1 MVGDIRVSESRATSL
16 HLQLGLHINAWI
28 TVSWNKDTIEG
39 PEAVRVLDDEP
50 FSNKIL
56 SRSEFL

>member
-1 MVGDIRVSESRATSL
+1 MVGNIRVSESRATSL
-16 HLQLGLHINAWI
+16 HLQLGLHINAW
-28 TVSWNKDTIEG
+28 TKVSWNDDKIDR
-39 PEAVRVLDDEP
+39 PEMVEEVNNEP

>member
-1 MVGDIRVSESRATSL
+1 MVGDIRVSESRATGL
-16 HLQLGLHINAWI
+16 HLQLGLHINAW
-28 TVSWNKDTIEG
+28 TEVSENKDIRER
-39 PEAVRVLDDEP
+39 PEVVRAVDNEP

>member
-16 HLQLGLHINAWI
+16 HLQLGLHINAW
-28 TVSWNKDTIEG
+28 TKVSWNDDTIER
-39 PEAVRVLDDEP
+39 PEVVQKVDNEP

>member
-1 MVGDIRVSESRATSL
+1 MVGNIRVSESRATGL
-16 HLQLGLHINAWI
+16 HLQLGLHINAW
-28 TVSWNKDTIEG
+28 TKVSGNNETREG
-39 PEAVRVLDDEP
+39 PEVVRAVDNEP